1 VNGARPIMSSD
12 NVVIPKAD
20 LLSFVSTVF
29 VAAGC
34 SPQHADEWAKM
45 LVWANLRGTDSHGII
60 RIPRYLDLLKRR
72 QINPTPDLKI
82 EKKSGAIVVIEADRA
97 PGAVAMTMAVHE
109 AVERA
114 RDVHIGWCAARNITH
129 SGAIGYFAQQI
140 AEAGFAG
147 IVMSASGP
155 MMAYPGAKVAAVS
168 TNPIAFA
175 IPAKNRRP
183 YLIDFSTATVAN
195 GKIMGAKDR
204 GESVPLGWGID
215 AEGRDTT
222 DPRAIATLLP
232 MAGAKG
238 AGLSFMIECLC
249 SLALSN
255 PRIAPTLIANDTSD
269 NPFLN
274 GVAVAVDVGAF
285 GDFDRFIADADQL
298 GDAISALPK
307 SDGVDRIHLP
317 GERGDAVRAEREA
330 GGIPIPKGTWQR
342 VTEATAR
349 LGVPAPV

>member
-1 VNGARPIMSSD
+1 MTQDS
-12 NVVIPKAD
+12 VVIPKAE
-20 LLSFVSTVF
+20 LLAFVSTVF
-29 VAAGC
+29 VAAGV
-34 SPQHADEWAKM
+34 SPPHADEWAKM
-45 LVWANLRGTDSHGII
+45 LIWANLRGTDSHGVI
-60 RIPRYLDLLKRR
+60 RIPRYLDLLRR
-72 QINPTPDLKI
+72 GQINPTPDIRI
-82 EKKSGAIVVIEADRA
+82 EKKSGAIVVLEADRA
-97 PGAVAMTMAVHE
+97 PGAVAMTRAVNE
-109 AVERA
+109 AIERA
-114 RDVHIGWCAARNITH
+114 REVHVGWCAARNITH

-140 AEAGFAG
+140 AEAGLAG

-155 MMAYPGAKVAAVS
+155 MMAYPGARVAAVS
-168 TNPIAFA
+168 TNPMAFA
-175 IPAKNRRP
+175 VPAQGRRP

-195 GKIMGAKDR
+195 GRIMGAKDR

-255 PRIAPTLIANDTSD
+255 PRLAPTLLANDTSD

-274 GVAVAVDVGAF
+274 GVAIAVDVGAF
-285 GDFDRFIADADQL
+285 GDMDRFLADAGQL
-298 GDAISALPK
+298 GDAIAGLPK
-307 SDGVDRIHLP
+307 SEGVERILLP

-330 GGIPIPKGTWQR
+330 NGIPIPRGTWQR
-342 VTEATAR
+342 VTEATGK